1 MPGIACL
8 GRIET
13 IWSSTVVKLVM
24 ESMNRAMEWQKGM
37 EINYTNFPMPKGKK
51 NKKKPK
57 KIKTPTVEVY
67 FAFRHL
73 ANNQGRKKC

>member
-1 MPGIACL
+1 MPSVACL

-51 NKKKPK
+51 KKTLQSKFISPSD
-57 KIKTPTVEVY
+57 T
-67 FAFRHL
+67 
-73 ANNQGRKKC
+73 

>member
-1 MPGIACL
+1 
-8 GRIET
+8 
-13 IWSSTVVKLVM
+13 M

-51 NKKKPK
+51 KKN
-57 KIKTPTVEVY
+57 PTVKVY

-73 ANNQGRKKC
+73 ANNQVRKKC